1 MKKDIRIFW
10 KLFTSTFYLSA
21 FTFGGGYVIVPLM
34 KRRFVDD
41 LHWIEEK
48 EMLDLTAISQSSPGA
63 IAVNAS
69 ILIGYRVAGYLGSLV
84 TILGTVLPPLIVISI
99 ISIFYT
105 QFRDNVVVS
114 ALLKGMQAGV
124 VAVIADVVINL
135 GNTVVKEKQAISVII
150 MIGAFIATY
159 FFKVNVIYII
169 VLCGVIGAVYAYI
182 RAKSDRRKEKA

>member
-105 QFRDNVVVS
+105 QYRDNGIVS

>member
-84 TILGTVLPPLIVISI
+84 TLLGTVLPPLIVISI

-105 QFRDNVVVS
+105 QFRDNVVVN